1 MAKKYYLTTTLPYVN
16 AKPHI
21 GFALEIIQADVLARY
36 HTILGDEV
44 FFNFGVDEH
53 GKKIYEKAQDEEIEP
68 QEYVDEYAS
77 KFNKLKTAL
86 NLSYNNFVRTTDKN
100 HIEAAQAIWEK
111 CDENGYIEKKIYKA
125 KYCVGC
131 ELEKTDSELV
141 NGKCPLHPTREIEL
155 IEEENYFFLFSKL
168 EKQLLDLYKNNPEFV
183 VPSHR
188 LKEINNFVKSGLSDF
203 SISRLK
209 EKMPWGVE
217 VPNDPDHVMYVWFD
231 ALTNYISALEWPAS
245 AKLSRGKPSKFEE
258 YWGTLETP
266 NAIQVAGKDNLRQ
279 QSAMW
284 QAMLMV
290 AELPT
295 SKQIMIHGFITSDGQ
310 KMSKSLGN
318 VIDPV
323 EYADKYG
330 VDALRYYLLA
340 KIHPFEDS
348 DFTEKKFL
356 TVYRADLQ
364 NGLGNLV
371 ARVSSMVA
379 ATPLCS
385 DELRRGAVAMSKD
398 VKKYLEEYRFDR
410 AMNKIWQRVREMDR
424 FISEHQVWK
433 KEGEEKQK
441 TLEYL
446 VGEIRQ
452 IAVDLKPFMPE
463 TAEKIAKQ
471 YGEVEI
477 IKGEALFP
485 RLEIDEPCLV
495 GRQAGT

>member
-1 MAKKYYLTTTLPYVN
+1 MAKRFYLTTTLPYVN
-16 AKPHI
+16 AKPHV

-36 HTILGDEV
+36 HAILGDEV

-53 GKKIYEKAQDEEIEP
+53 GKKIYEKALESGQDP

-77 KFNKLKTAL
+77 KFDELKTAL
-86 NLSYNNFVRTTDKN
+86 DLSYNNFVRTTDKH
-100 HIEAAQAIWEK
+100 HIKTAQVIWKK
-111 CDENGYIEKKIYKA
+111 CDENGYIEKKIYKT

-131 ELEKTDSELV
+131 EMEKTDSELV
-141 NGKCPLHPTREIEL
+141 DGKCPLHPTREIEL

-168 EKQLLDLYKNNPEFV
+168 EKQLLELYKNNREFV

-188 LKEINNFVKSGLSDF
+188 LKEIENFVKSGLSDF

-209 EKMPWGVE
+209 TKMPWGVA

-231 ALTNYISALEWPAS
+231 ALTNYISALGWPAS
-245 AKLSRGKPSKFEE
+245 AEQSRGRPSKGKPSKFEE
-258 YWGTLETP
+258 YWGTQEKP

-284 QAMLMV
+284 QAMLMA

-295 SKQIMIHGFITSDGQ
+295 SKQILIHGFITSDGQ

-348 DFTEKKFL
+348 DFTKEKFL
-356 TVYRADLQ
+356 VVYKADLQ

-371 ARVSSMVA
+371 SRV
-379 ATPLCS
+379 ATMANGIRHTAYGIRQIS
-385 DELRRGAVAMSKD
+385 EGVE
-398 VKKYLEEYRFDR
+398 KYLEEYRFDK
-410 AMNKIWQRVREMDR
+410 AMSEIWQRMRKADQY
-424 FISEHQVWK
+424 ISENEVWK
-433 KEGEEKQK
+433 QEDDGKIKS
-441 TLEYL
+441 LEYL
-446 VGEIRQ
+446 VSEIRQ
-452 IAVDLKPFMPE
+452 IATDLVPFMPS

-471 YGEVEI
+471 YGEEKIV
-477 IKGEALFP
+477 KGEALFP
-485 RLEIDEPCLV
+485 RLE
-495 GRQAGT
+495 

>member
-53 GKKIYEKAQDEEIEP
+53 GKKIYEKAQGEGKEP

-86 NLSYNNFVRTTDKN
+86 NLSYNNFIRTTDKN

-168 EKQLLDLYKNNPEFV
+168 EKQLLNLYKNNPEFV
-183 VPSHR
+183 IPSHR
-188 LKEINNFVKSGLSDF
+188 LKEIENFVKSGLSDF

-231 ALTNYISALEWPAS
+231 ALTNYISALEWPNNDNF
-245 AKLSRGKPSKFEE
+245 KE
-258 YWGTLETP
+258 YWGTKNKP

-284 QAMLMV
+284 QAMLMA

-348 DFTEKKFL
+348 DFTGEKFL

-371 ARVSSMVA
+371 SRVA
-379 ATPLCS
+379 AMASGIRQTAYGIQ
-385 DELRRGAVAMSKD
+385 EMSED

-433 KEGEEKQK
+433 KEEEEKQK
-441 TLEYL
+441 MLEYL

-485 RLEIDEPCLV
+485 KLKIDEPCLV